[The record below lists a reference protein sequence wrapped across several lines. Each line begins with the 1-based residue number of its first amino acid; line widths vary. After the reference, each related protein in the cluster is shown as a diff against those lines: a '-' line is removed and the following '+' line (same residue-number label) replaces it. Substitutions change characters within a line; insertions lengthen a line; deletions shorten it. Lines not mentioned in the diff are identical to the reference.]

1 MKIMNLDES
10 NGALHIDGSEIDLSS
25 YEAFTKS
32 LFFNSVD
39 DLKPIG
45 KYRFFSKD
53 VSWHDEPFTVEFNP
67 AVFSFKALVFLTSKT
82 GDFYKSLS
90 DWENR
95 ANVKALKEEEKRMF
109 EWMLNRYPNNYKGEL
124 KEPPYGHVW
133 SFEWGEITVQSEEK
147 SFNCGIYIEWN

>member
-39 DLKPIG
+39 DLTPVG
-45 KYRFFSKD
+45 KYRFFSED

-67 AVFSFKALVFLTSKT
+67 AVFSFKSLVFLTSKT

-90 DWENR
+90 DWEKR

-109 EWMLNRYPNNYKGEL
+109 AWMLNRYPNNYKGEL
-124 KEPPYGHVW
+124 KDHPYGHVW
-133 SFEWGEITVQSEEK
+133 GFEWGKVTVQSEER
-147 SFNCGIYIEWN
+147 SFNCGIYIVWY

>member
-1 MKIMNLDES
+1 MNLDES

-32 LFFNSVD
+32 FFFNSVD
-39 DLKPIG
+39 DLTPVG
-45 KYRFFSKD
+45 KYRFFSED

-90 DWENR
+90 DWEKR

-109 EWMLNRYPNNYKGEL
+109 AWMLNRYPNNYKGEL
-124 KEPPYGHVW
+124 KDPPYGHVW
-133 SFEWGEITVQSEEK
+133 GFEWGKVTVQSEER
-147 SFNCGIYIEWN
+147 SFNCGIYIVWY

>member
-10 NGALHIDGSEIDLSS
+10 SGVLHIDGSEIDLSS

-32 LFFNSVD
+32 FFFNSVD
-39 DLKPIG
+39 DLTSVG
-45 KYRFFSKD
+45 KYRFFLED
-53 VSWHDEPFTVEFNP
+53 VSWHDEQFTVEFNP

-90 DWENR
+90 DWEKR

-109 EWMLNRYPNNYKGEL
+109 EWMLNRYPDNYKGEL
-124 KEPPYGHVW
+124 KDPPYGHVW
-133 SFEWGEITVQSEEK
+133 NFEWGEITVQSEER
-147 SFNCGIYIEWN
+147 SFNCGIYIEWG

>member
-1 MKIMNLDES
+1 MNLDES

-32 LFFNSVD
+32 RFFNSVD
-39 DLKPIG
+39 DLTPAG
-45 KYRFFSKD
+45 KYRFFSED

-67 AVFSFKALVFLTSKT
+67 AVFSFKSLVFLTSKT

-90 DWENR
+90 DWEKR

-109 EWMLNRYPNNYKGEL
+109 AWMLNRYPNNYKGEL
-124 KEPPYGHVW
+124 KGPPYGHVW
-133 SFEWGEITVQSEEK
+133 DFEWGKVTVQSEER
-147 SFNCGIYIEWN
+147 SFNCGIYIVWY

>member
-1 MKIMNLDES
+1 MNLDES

-39 DLKPIG
+39 DLTPVG
-45 KYRFFSKD
+45 KYRFFSED

-67 AVFSFKALVFLTSKT
+67 AVFSFKSLVFLTSKT

-90 DWENR
+90 DWEKR

-109 EWMLNRYPNNYKGEL
+109 AWMLNRYPNNYKGEL
-124 KEPPYGHVW
+124 KDPPYGHVW
-133 SFEWGEITVQSEEK
+133 GFEWGKVTVQSEER
-147 SFNCGIYIEWN
+147 SFNCGIYIVWY

>member
-1 MKIMNLDES
+1 MKKMILEE
-10 NGALHIDGSEIDLSS
+10 NGALLVDGSNIEISS
-25 YEAFTKS
+25 YERFINSSFFKS
-32 LFFNSVD
+32 SD
-39 DLKPIG
+39 DLIIVG
-45 KYRFFSKD
+45 EYYFSAKN
-53 VSWHDEPFTVEFNP
+53 VMWHNEPFHVQFRP
-67 AVFSFKALVFLTSKT
+67 AVFSINKSVFLISKT

-90 DWENR
+90 DWEKR

-133 SFEWGEITVQSEEK
+133 SFEWGEVTVQSEEK